1 MKTFRAAT
9 LAIAT
14 ALALTACASAD
25 PDGEGANVV
34 EETAAAVAAPATEEM
49 SPAAEETAAAA
60 EETTSVEETA
70 SEEAAVEPSESA
82 VGTREAP
89 LSVGTRITMGDY
101 EVAITEVNKNA
112 TQQNLE
118 NNEFNEAPPEG
129 TQYVLV
135 SMEGTYVGADSG
147 DPGIDLSWK
156 ILGSDNNTFDSS
168 WTPDDAPAD
177 FFPSCTLDTMYEIG
191 ETFPGGNWTGN
202 FCILMPSSQVEG
214 GAIILENFL
223 SMDSERAFWA
233 LG

>member
-9 LAIAT
+9 LGIAT

-25 PDGEGANVV
+25 PDGEGASVV
-34 EETAAAVAAPATEEM
+34 EETASAVAPTATEETTT
-49 SPAAEETAAAA
+49 AAEETTAAA
-60 EETTSVEETA
+60 EETTAETV
-70 SEEAAVEPSESA
+70 AVEPSESA

-101 EVAITEVNKNA
+101 EVAITGVNKDA
-112 TQQNLE
+112 TQQNLDDS
-118 NNEFNEAPPEG
+118 EFNEAPPEG

-135 SMEGTYVGADSG
+135 SMEGTYVGSDSG

-168 WTPDDAPAD
+168 WTPDNAPAD
-177 FFPSCTLDTMYEIG
+177 FYPSCTLDTMYDIG
-191 ETFPGGNWTGN
+191 ETFPDGNWTSN
-202 FCILMPSSQVEG
+202 FCILMPSAQVEG
-214 GAIILENFL
+214 GAVILENFL
-223 SMDSERAFWA
+223 SMESERAFWA